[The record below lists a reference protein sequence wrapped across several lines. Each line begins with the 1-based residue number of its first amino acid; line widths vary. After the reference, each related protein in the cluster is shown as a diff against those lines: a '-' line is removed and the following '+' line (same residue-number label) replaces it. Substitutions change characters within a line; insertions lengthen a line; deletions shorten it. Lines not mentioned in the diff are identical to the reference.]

1 VSEFTRDI
9 NKCLILY
16 VLVVHPTI
24 MNITGGGFPLA
35 ILKTKTVYSILTSL
49 RTTVETAMRTKFWL
63 IQEWTF
69 WKQGR

>member
-1 VSEFTRDI
+1 MSEFTRDI

-35 ILKTKTVYSILTSL
+35 MRKAYKTVYSILTSI
-49 RTTVETAMRTKFWL
+49 RTTVETAMRTKF
-63 IQEWTF
+63 
-69 WKQGR
+69 

>member
-49 RTTVETAMRTKFWL
+49 RKLLKLQWEQW
-63 IQEWTF
+63 
-69 WKQGR
+69 